1 MRRCAASLAFCVL
14 VEAAGAAMQPTLG
27 PRDATDAVSI
37 GQSRR
42 ERDRSRFHTP
52 YRLVVSRPPVDYIEV
67 ITPFRRIVLAAESR
81 AEIGNRAFGQ
91 RQALEM
97 LAAEPPTVDTLVE
110 LTFHPL
116 NTFVGVPD
124 YAVTLVE
131 RGLPPVRPRATDRI
145 PRHGPR
151 VDGTL
156 LLNPNPAPFAGSNQP
171 LSGGTM
177 VAHFDAQTLNGAGG
191 YDLVI
196 AEAGKELARA
206 RVDFSKLR

>member
-1 MRRCAASLAFCVL
+1 MWRCAASLAFCVF
-14 VEAAGAAMQPTLG
+14 VEAAGAAMQATLG

-42 ERDRSRFHTP
+42 ERDRSGFHTP
-52 YRLVVSRPPVDYIEV
+52 YRLVVNRPPVDYIEV
-67 ITPFRRIVLAAESR
+67 ITPFRRVVLAAESR
-81 AEIGNRAFGQ
+81 AALGDRAFGQ

-97 LAAEPPTVDTLVE
+97 LAAAPPTVDTVVE

-124 YAVTLVE
+124 YAVTLE
-131 RGLPPVRPRATDRI
+131 EPGRPPARPRAIDRI

-151 VDGTL
+151 VDGAP
-156 LLNPNPAPFAGSNQP
+156 LLNPNTVPLAGANQP
-171 LSGGTM
+171 LTGGAM
-177 VAHFDAQTLNGAGG
+177 VAHFAAQTLSGAGS

-196 AEAGKELARA
+196 AEAGKELART